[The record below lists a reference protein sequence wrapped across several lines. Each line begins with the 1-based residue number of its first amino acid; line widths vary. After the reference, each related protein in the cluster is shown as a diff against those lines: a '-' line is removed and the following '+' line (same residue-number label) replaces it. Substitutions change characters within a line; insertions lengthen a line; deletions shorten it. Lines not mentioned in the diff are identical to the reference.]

1 MEITRKNFKDSL
13 DIIYQAIDEA
23 EFLAIDGEFTGIS
36 DGPTMGN
43 LSNGLDMPAARYAK
57 LRRHSMNFLLF
68 QFGICSFRYN
78 PNTLQYVTKAFN
90 FYLFPRPPF
99 RNSPDTTFVCQSSS
113 IDFLANQGFDFNKV
127 FREGIPYLSRDAEQ
141 ELRDLL
147 EERQRQA
154 NEAASSAAPV
164 SPSTHVIP
172 DEHKDYIA
180 GIVQR
185 VQEFLED
192 LACETM
198 DLEPCTGYQRK
209 LIYQV
214 MNSRYPTGLHFETQL
229 NNKKERYI
237 VVTKAS
243 EEEKR
248 RKEADKFVKEQ
259 GKLVVGHNMLLD
271 IMHSVHQF
279 GSALPEDLN
288 EFKELTNCMFPR
300 LLDTKLMSS
309 NHPFKEI
316 IQFTQ
321 LGDLHRRL
329 MESPFKVPTIESPE
343 NFPAYNTATEQLH
356 EAGYD
361 AYITGLS
368 FITMANYLGT
378 FMHPAKQ
385 HVTAQSA
392 LIEPFVNKLF
402 LMRIIDIPYLNLTG
416 PDPKP
421 KRDNVLQVT
430 FPKEWKTSD
439 LHQLFSAFGGIQVSW
454 IDSTSAFVVLSKKE
468 QVPIAKNMCQDAET
482 YQIRTYSEYCRWCAC
497 IPILSKNKVTTST
510 ENKPWIKKRKH
521 SVLECK
527 INQSVAHQC
536 MNWNGDAEPST
547 SPSQPKP
554 LPISE
559 SDEEASKKA
568 KVVADS
574 VKKGIWGG
582 IREIN
587 FSPLIGMFFLIFVI
601 FFFLS
606 KFTLA

>member
-1 MEITRKNFKDSL
+1 MPMDGIVVNGIVVNGIVVNGIATNSFWESDPSHNLPTHIRASPSL
-13 DIIYQAIDEA
+13 PDTKVEK
-23 EFLAIDGEFTGIS
+23 FLATLIFDSATEPNGIS
-36 DGPTMGN
+36 SHVLKSCSDALALPFS
-43 LSNGLDMPAARYAK
+43 LCPFDPD
-57 LRRHSMNFLLF
+57 
-68 QFGICSFRYN
+68 ICSQTY
-78 PNTLQYVTKAFN
+78 
-90 FYLFPRPPF
+90 
-99 RNSPDTTFVCQSSS
+99 S
-113 IDFLANQGFDFNKV
+113 I
-127 FREGIPYLSRDAEQ
+127 
-141 ELRDLL
+141 
-147 EERQRQA
+147 
-154 NEAASSAAPV
+154 
-164 SPSTHVIP
+164 
-172 DEHKDYIA
+172 
-180 GIVQR
+180 
-185 VQEFLED
+185 
-192 LACETM
+192 C
-198 DLEPCTGYQRK
+198 LEP
-209 LIYQV
+209 
-214 MNSRYPTGLHFETQL
+214 
-229 NNKKERYI
+229 
-237 VVTKAS
+237 
-243 EEEKR
+243 
-248 RKEADKFVKEQ
+248 
-259 GKLVVGHNMLLD
+259 
-271 IMHSVHQF
+271 
-279 GSALPEDLN
+279 
-288 EFKELTNCMFPR
+288 
-300 LLDTKLMSS
+300 
-309 NHPFKEI
+309 
-316 IQFTQ
+316 
-321 LGDLHRRL
+321 
-329 MESPFKVPTIESPE
+329 ESPE

-574 VKKGIWGG
+574 VKKDWNKIGTGG
-582 IREIN
+582 QSSRKWE
-587 FSPLIGMFFLIFVI
+587 
-601 FFFLS
+601 
-606 KFTLA
+606 TLKEEMCSEQSSDLFEVPENW